1 MKRKIVADSSCDIWE
16 LNGVDFAVAPI
27 TISTD
32 NKHYVDNQELDVH
45 LMSEEL
51 AKYKGV
57 SHTACPSVGSW
68 LDCYEGFDEI
78 FVITL
83 TGAMSGTYNSAM
95 TAKGIYEEE
104 NENVKVHVF
113 DSLSTG
119 PEMRLLI
126 EKLKEMIEE
135 DLTFE
140 EIVEKGQDYLNHT
153 RLFFALKSLHNF
165 AMNGR
170 VSKTVA
176 SAIGVLNISIFAT
189 ASEKG
194 TIQQISKCRGEKKV
208 VKSMI
213 EHLEDAGYHGG
224 KVRISHAD
232 NLKLA
237 HNVRDKI
244 LELYPNADIIVY
256 PMGGL
261 CTYYAEKG
269 GLLVGCECGNLK

>member
-1 MKRKIVADSSCDIWE
+1 MKRKIVADSSCDMWE
-16 LNGVDFAVAPI
+16 LNGVDFAVAPM

-45 LMSEEL
+45 LMSEDL

-68 LDCYEGFDEI
+68 LDCYEGYDEV
-78 FVITL
+78 FVVTL

-140 EIVEKGQDYLNHT
+140 EIVEKGQDYLKHT

-170 VSKTVA
+170 VNKAVA

-189 ASEKG
+189 ASEEG

-213 EHLEDAGYHGG
+213 EHLENAGYHGG

-232 NLKLA
+232 TLKLA
-237 HNVRDKI
+237 HSVRDKI
-244 LELYPNADIIVY
+244 LELYPHADIIVY
-256 PMGGL
+256 SMGGL
-261 CTYYAEKG
+261 CTYYAEIG
-269 GLLVGCECGNLK
+269 GLLVGCEC

>member
-1 MKRKIVADSSCDIWE
+1 MKRKIVADSSCDMWE
-16 LNGVDFAVAPI
+16 LNGVDFAVAPM

-45 LMSEEL
+45 LMSEDL

-57 SHTACPSVGSW
+57 SHTACPSAGSW
-68 LDCYEGFDEI
+68 LDCYEGYDEV
-78 FVITL
+78 FVVTL

-135 DLTFE
+135 DLPFE

-170 VSKTVA
+170 VNKAVA

-189 ASEKG
+189 ASEEG

-208 VKSMI
+208 VRSMI
-213 EHLEDAGYHGG
+213 EHLENAGYHGG

-244 LELYPNADIIVY
+244 LELYPHADIIVY

-261 CTYYAEKG
+261 CTYYAEIG
-269 GLLVGCECGNLK
+269 GLLVGCEC

>member
-1 MKRKIVADSSCDIWE
+1 MKRKIVTDSSCDIWE
-16 LNGVDFAVAPI
+16 LNGVDFAVAPM

-32 NKHYVDNQELDVH
+32 NKHYVDNQELDVR
-45 LMSEEL
+45 LMSEDL

-68 LDCYEGFDEI
+68 LDCYEGSDE
-78 FVITL
+78 VLVVTL
-83 TGAMSGTYNSAM
+83 TGAMSGTYSSAM

-104 NENVKVHVF
+104 NENVKIHVF

-170 VSKTVA
+170 VSKAVA

-189 ASEKG
+189 ASEEG

-213 EHLEDAGYHGG
+213 EHLENAGYHGG

-244 LELYPNADIIVY
+244 LELYPHADIIVY

-261 CTYYAEKG
+261 CTYYAEIG
-269 GLLVGCECGNLK
+269 GLLVGCEC

>member
-16 LNGVDFAVAPI
+16 LNGVDFAVAPM

-51 AKYKGV
+51 AKYKGT

-68 LDCYEGFDEI
+68 LDCYEGFDEV
-78 FVITL
+78 FVVTL
-83 TGAMSGTYNSAM
+83 TGSMSGTYNSAM

-135 DLTFE
+135 DLPFE

-170 VSKTVA
+170 VSKAVA

-189 ASEKG
+189 ASEEG

-213 EHLEDAGYHGG
+213 EHLENAGYHGG

-244 LELYPNADIIVY
+244 LELYPHADIIVY

-261 CTYYAEKG
+261 CTYYAEIG
-269 GLLVGCECGNLK
+269 GLLVGCEC